1 MIVLKI
7 IQSLLS
13 VIATGLGF
21 YCALGIYTNKLDA
34 RSKKS
39 KKCFIIAISCLIVS
53 FILLLITKG

>member
-7 IQSLLS
+7 LQSLLA
-13 VIATGLGF
+13 VVATGLGF
-21 YCALGIYTNKLDA
+21 YCALGIYTNRLDA

-39 KKCFIIAISCLIVS
+39 KNCFIIAVSCLIVS